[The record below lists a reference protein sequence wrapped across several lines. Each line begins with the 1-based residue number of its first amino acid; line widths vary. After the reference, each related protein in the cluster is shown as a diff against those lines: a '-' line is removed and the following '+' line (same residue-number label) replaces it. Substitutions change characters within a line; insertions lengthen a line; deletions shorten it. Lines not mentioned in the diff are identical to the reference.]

1 MYEKEGD
8 IVTNEEGRG
17 SKASVFNW
25 VTLLPQRR
33 LACLETLLVVTARDG
48 KGHCCNLGGSG

>member
-8 IVTNEEGRG
+8 IITNEEGRC

-25 VTLLPQRR
+25 ATLLPQRH
-33 LACLETLLVVTARDG
+33 LACLETFSVVTARDE
-48 KGHCCNLGGSG
+48 KRHYCNLVGRG